1 MTLDPRCQLLP
12 GTYHPA
18 LGIVLRALF
27 FRPRIPPGKA
37 RHLTPLER
45 VIGRRRIV
53 VRTEPGFLFA
63 CDQQDWLQR
72 NLLCNRVHEP
82 EITALLRE
90 SLNPD
95 DVFFDIGANS
105 GYFSC
110 LALSCEVKGVV
121 AFEPDPN
128 TCAVLAQQQQLNN
141 WSRANLRIE
150 SLGLSDR
157 VGTQTFIRASDSGES
172 GFGSWPYRQAVGQVE
187 VGVQTL
193 DYFCQQANML
203 PTVLKIDV
211 EGWEY
216 PVLCGAEQTLGGGS
230 VRLVVFESECDAKG
244 QILDPRISQLLGD
257 CGFAI
262 RHVPRPS
269 GVIKPTE
276 NYQAYSAN

>member
-1 MTLDPRCQLLP
+1 M
-12 GTYHPA
+12 
-18 LGIVLRALF
+18 
-27 FRPRIPPGKA
+27 
-37 RHLTPLER
+37 
-45 VIGRRRIV
+45 
-53 VRTEPGFLFA
+53 
-63 CDQQDWLQR
+63 
-72 NLLCNRVHEP
+72 CNRVHEL

-110 LALSCEVKGVV
+110 LALLSEVKGVV
-121 AFEPDPN
+121 AFEPDPD

-150 SLGLSDR
+150 SLGLSGR
-157 VGTQTFIRASDSGES
+157 VETQAFIRASDSGES

-187 VGVQTL
+187 VDVQIL

-216 PVLCGAEQTLGGGS
+216 PVLRGAEQTLRGGS

-244 QILDPRISQLLGD
+244 QILDPRISQLLGN

-276 NYQAYSAN
+276 NYQAYSGS